1 MIKNLGWAW
10 DWSSLL
16 SAEEVAHIYGKI
28 IGRDRKLG
36 RRTVKQDVR
45 EGE

>member
-1 MIKNLGWAW
+1 MGQAC
-10 DWSSLL
+10 SLL

-36 RRTVKQDVR
+36 RRTDICLGDQKQYVR